1 MFIVMTVTI
10 PDEVLRS
17 AQLSEAELK
26 VELALALF
34 QQDRL
39 TLGQAA
45 NLAQMPQLDFQQL
58 LGSRKIAIHY
68 GFEQMEQDLR
78 RVGEIA
84 LS

>member
-1 MFIVMTVTI
+1 MTLTI

-45 NLAQMPQLDFQQL
+45 DLAQMPQLDFQRL
-58 LGSRKIAIHY
+58 LGSRQIAIHY
-68 GFEQMEQDLR
+68 GFEQLEQDLR
-78 RVGEIA
+78 RVGAIT
-84 LS
+84 LP

>member
-1 MFIVMTVTI
+1 MTVTV
-10 PDEVLRS
+10 PDELLRS

-26 VELALALF
+26 VELAIALF

-39 TLGQAA
+39 TLTQAA
-45 NLAQMPQLDFQQL
+45 TLAQMPQLEFQRL
-58 LGSRKIAIHY
+58 LGSRKITIHY

-78 RVGEIA
+78 RVGEIT